1 MQEWIKDYEEVEPGH
16 RHISHLLGLYPLN
29 LISPNDTVYFQAAKK
44 TLERRLANG
53 GGHTGWSKAWIV
65 SLFAR
70 LLEPEKA
77 LENLNELLR
86 KSTLTNLFDTH
97 PPFQIDGNFG
107 GTAAIAEMLLQSQ
120 NGEIHLLPAV
130 PAAWSEGSIHGL
142 RSRGACTV
150 NIDWKG
156 GDLTKVSIKS
166 DQGGSYV
173 VRYKE
178 KLKQIRLH
186 AGETIQL
193 DGFLN

>member
-1 MQEWIKDYEEVEPGH
+1 
-16 RHISHLLGLYPLN
+16 
-29 LISPNDTVYFQAAKK
+29 
-44 TLERRLANG
+44 
-53 GGHTGWSKAWIV
+53 
-65 SLFAR
+65 
-70 LLEPEKA
+70 
-77 LENLNELLR
+77 
-86 KSTLTNLFDTH
+86 
-97 PPFQIDGNFG
+97 
-107 GTAAIAEMLLQSQ
+107 MLLQSQ

-156 GDLTKVSIKS
+156 GALTKVSIKS

>member
-1 MQEWIKDYEEVEPGH
+1 M
-16 RHISHLLGLYPLN
+16 
-29 LISPNDTVYFQAAKK
+29 YFQAAKK

-97 PPFQIDGNFG
+97 PPFQIDG

-130 PAAWSEGSIHGL
+130 PAAWSDGSIHGL

-166 DQGGSYV
+166 DQSGSYV

-178 KLKQIRLH
+178 KLRLH